1 MLGIPCLGLGSPV
14 QESHEET
21 GEGLVKVCQVS
32 YGSIRR
38 DLSVH
43 MVGAI
48 NCGLGDSAWT
58 WGKKIF
64 TGQVVQHW
72 HRSTREVV
80 EYTSFEVF
88 KT

>member
-1 MLGIPCLGLGSPV
+1 MRAVLGIPCLGLGSPI

-21 GEGLVKVCQVS
+21 GEGLVKVCQGS

-48 NCGLGDSAWT
+48 NCGLGD
-58 WGKKIF
+58 
-64 TGQVVQHW
+64 
-72 HRSTREVV
+72 
-80 EYTSFEVF
+80 
-88 KT
+88 